1 LQKGDKKMRFYCIDV
16 LTEGKY
22 HNVVTGRRY
31 VITKREAKTLI
42 EELIECECEI
52 KIYELV
58 RNGGVFMW
66 GKSLDLKN

>member
-1 LQKGDKKMRFYCIDV
+1 
-16 LTEGKY
+16 
-22 HNVVTGRRY
+22 VVTGRRY